1 MKNIVKSID
10 NSIKYLKIFRKYISG
25 QSLPDWKKINKSKTK
40 KKILNK
46 KKENI
51 LIPVSAGGLEKSLV
65 FESMIGS
72 TLQYEGFNVEYL
84 LCDELLPACIMAT
97 NNKINSDDFNKHGSK
112 KICSYCFIRAKNYL
126 ETTGAK
132 VLKFS
137 DLISKEEFNQIKKI
151 DFTNLSIDEMKNM
164 KVDDVSVGEHANSG
178 TIRYFASS
186 DFHSYDLAKEIMAK
200 YLRSSI
206 ITKKVSENLFKKKK
220 YKELFINHGIYVP
233 QGVILDTAKKFKIN
247 TSTWMVGYRRN
258 SIIISRGDTYHRTLI
273 YDNNNKW
280 ENIEFT
286 EKHEK
291 KIDSYLKSR
300 WTGSTD
306 WEFYFKNPK
315 FDVDNYFQKN
325 NIDINRPI
333 IGLATNVQWDA
344 QVSFPTNFFSN
355 MLDWLF
361 YTIDFFIKN
370 NHLQLIIRIHPAEL
384 NISKFSLQRTE
395 IDIEKKYSKLPN
407 NILIVKPGDN
417 ISTYSLFDKC
427 NSVIVYGSK
436 IGSET
441 AATNIPTAVCGE
453 SFIRNKNIAID
464 INSIKEYDKFLN
476 QLPLSKNFM
485 SSEKL
490 QRAKKYAYHF
500 WFRKTME
507 FKSIY
512 ETNIYRGASLQIKK
526 NLFEIYD
533 KKEDPALVETI
544 NSIINGTDYILK
556 DEEIIDQ
563 NFGGSRF

>member
-441 AATNIPTAVCGE
+441 AATNIPPAVCGE

>member
-1 MKNIVKSID
+1 M
-10 NSIKYLKIFRKYISG
+10 
-25 QSLPDWKKINKSKTK
+25 
-40 KKILNK
+40 
-46 KKENI
+46 
-51 LIPVSAGGLEKSLV
+51 IPVSAGGLEKSLV

>member
-1 MKNIVKSID
+1 
-10 NSIKYLKIFRKYISG
+10 
-25 QSLPDWKKINKSKTK
+25 
-40 KKILNK
+40 
-46 KKENI
+46 
-51 LIPVSAGGLEKSLV
+51 
-65 FESMIGS
+65 
-72 TLQYEGFNVEYL
+72 
-84 LCDELLPACIMAT
+84 
-97 NNKINSDDFNKHGSK
+97 
-112 KICSYCFIRAKNYL
+112 
-126 ETTGAK
+126 
-132 VLKFS
+132 
-137 DLISKEEFNQIKKI
+137 
-151 DFTNLSIDEMKNM
+151 
-164 KVDDVSVGEHANSG
+164 
-178 TIRYFASS
+178 
-186 DFHSYDLAKEIMAK
+186 
-200 YLRSSI
+200 
-206 ITKKVSENLFKKKK
+206 
-220 YKELFINHGIYVP
+220 
-233 QGVILDTAKKFKIN
+233 
-247 TSTWMVGYRRN
+247 MVGYRRN

>member
-206 ITKKVSENLFKKKK
+206 ITKKVSENLFKKKNIK
-220 YKELFINHGIYVP
+220 SYSLIMEFMYPKELY
-233 QGVILDTAKKFKIN
+233 
-247 TSTWMVGYRRN
+247 
-258 SIIISRGDTYHRTLI
+258 
-273 YDNNNKW
+273 
-280 ENIEFT
+280 
-286 EKHEK
+286 
-291 KIDSYLKSR
+291 
-300 WTGSTD
+300 
-306 WEFYFKNPK
+306 
-315 FDVDNYFQKN
+315 
-325 NIDINRPI
+325 
-333 IGLATNVQWDA
+333 
-344 QVSFPTNFFSN
+344 
-355 MLDWLF
+355 
-361 YTIDFFIKN
+361 
-370 NHLQLIIRIHPAEL
+370 
-384 NISKFSLQRTE
+384 
-395 IDIEKKYSKLPN
+395 
-407 NILIVKPGDN
+407 
-417 ISTYSLFDKC
+417 
-427 NSVIVYGSK
+427 
-436 IGSET
+436 
-441 AATNIPTAVCGE
+441 
-453 SFIRNKNIAID
+453 
-464 INSIKEYDKFLN
+464 
-476 QLPLSKNFM
+476 
-485 SSEKL
+485 
-490 QRAKKYAYHF
+490 
-500 WFRKTME
+500 
-507 FKSIY
+507 
-512 ETNIYRGASLQIKK
+512 
-526 NLFEIYD
+526 
-533 KKEDPALVETI
+533 
-544 NSIINGTDYILK
+544 
-556 DEEIIDQ
+556 
-563 NFGGSRF
+563 